1 MPKQINSTTPKSKKM
16 TNAETLNIEQ
26 VAEVIQ
32 EMKPELVEEQI
43 ITEEHT
49 SPFVAKYNVQFDE
62 LIEELQ
68 QWRSKITLMISQ
80 VKTMQKSVEK
90 ELKYTEKKKKK
101 KTNKP
106 KREPSGFAKPTEISQ
121 QLCNFLNKPY
131 GTEMARTEVTKYI
144 NEYIKSNNLQQ
155 TQDKRKIVPDNKLS
169 QLLGCDKSDE
179 VTYFNLQKWMKP
191 HFSSAQQQET

>member
-1 MPKQINSTTPKSKKM
+1 MPKQTKATSSKKM
-16 TNAETLNIEQ
+16 TKTETPT
-26 VAEVIQ
+26 
-32 EMKPELVEEQI
+32 PEPVLVEEVVQEM
-43 ITEEHT
+43 THEPVEEPP
-49 SPFVAKYNVQFDE
+49 SPLLTKYNEQFED

-80 VKTMQKSVEK
+80 VKAMQKNVEK
-90 ELKYTEKKKKK
+90 ELKSTEKKQKK

-121 QLCNFLNKPY
+121 QLCEFLNKPY

-169 QLLGCDKSDE
+169 QLLGCKKSDE

-191 HFSSAQQQET
+191 HFSSAQAQQA

>member
-1 MPKQINSTTPKSKKM
+1 MPKQSKSNKSVKMETTPEPIVM
-16 TNAETLNIEQ
+16 Q
-26 VAEVIQ
+26 
-32 EMKPELVEEQI
+32 VEEP
-43 ITEEHT
+43 EMVEVEPP
-49 SPFVAKYNVQFDE
+49 SPLIMKYNQQFEE
-62 LIEELQ
+62 LIDELQ
-68 QWRSKITLMISQ
+68 QWRSKITLTISQ
-80 VKTMQKSVEK
+80 VKAMQRNVEK
-90 ELKYTEKKKKK
+90 ELKNTEKKQKK

-121 QLCNFLNKPY
+121 QLCDFLNKPY

-169 QLLGCDKSDE
+169 QLLGCKKNDE

-191 HFSSAQQQET
+191 HFSSAQQQEA